1 MADQTRSPEVAMDL
15 SLRARYGVALL
26 LVVLT
31 MAGVFVVAM
40 GLFIEMV
47 EFELKHDTL
56 ARELAEQ
63 RALLVRDPA
72 WPGPSGGDITRMV
85 VDEASLGGIA
95 PVLAEMASGTQ
106 QELELDGRTYMVGR
120 TDIGDRRLYVLLD
133 IEPVESI
140 ERRLVILAAV
150 TTTAAALLAVV
161 LGSALG
167 RRAEGLLERL
177 VRERRVAGEAIN
189 ELQMRFVNLRSSSEQ
204 LSAQKDLSPDAR
216 QHVDNVQ
223 HAAERMQVTVD
234 SLAAQTSPGGPG
246 AAAAGSTGPVA
257 AETHPS
263 AEA

>member
-1 MADQTRSPEVAMDL
+1 MANQTRSAEIAMDL

-63 RALLVRDPA
+63 RALLVRDPD

-177 VRERRVAGEAIN
+177 VRERRFAGEAIH

-204 LSAQKDLSPDAR
+204 LSAQRDLSPDAR

-223 HAAERMQVTVD
+223 HAAERMQVAVD
-234 SLAAQTSPGGPG
+234 SL
-246 AAAAGSTGPVA
+246 A

>member
-1 MADQTRSPEVAMDL
+1 
-15 SLRARYGVALL
+15 
-26 LVVLT
+26 
-31 MAGVFVVAM
+31 
-40 GLFIEMV
+40 
-47 EFELKHDTL
+47 
-56 ARELAEQ
+56 
-63 RALLVRDPA
+63 
-72 WPGPSGGDITRMV
+72 
-85 VDEASLGGIA
+85 LGGIA

-177 VRERRVAGEAIN
+177 VRERRFAGEAIH

-204 LSAQKDLSPDAR
+204 LSAQRDLSPDAR

-223 HAAERMQVTVD
+223 HAAERMQVAVD
-234 SLAAQTSPGGPG
+234 SL
-246 AAAAGSTGPVA
+246 A